1 MFFTRTSYGFTKRK
15 TQVGGT
21 QGPCNHCALCCC
33 NEGCISMVLVV
44 SQWPVDMPCMWRQ
57 CARNVFFFPTNPCWV
72 QSRNF
77 LVKHISKECVAT
89 AKCIFPLQIF
99 KTWLLAWVRIS
110 TQNLKIPC
118 QTKPDMCKLQH
129 LNGAFVTCKDQH
141 FHHTVKYFSKRWT
154 THRDAWNK
162 SDKNCC
168 KISGGVAWNVW
179 FTTNGMC
186 AKNNNTAYTN
196 VGRTSNNRVIAA
208 RDLYCCLL
216 PQCKASRTCCS
227 GFPIATKWC
236 CDQDAKVVPCETFT
250 QRACDR
256 CGSLWKGGDVVAT
269 SRLNVRFPTNRTCA
283 KNNTHI
289 YVARTSN
296 IRVIIVCE
304 LYCCLLPQWEA
315 LRTCRSGFSNYNR
328 IMTAKHFSFWH
339 CVLHVAI

>member
-99 KTWLLAWVRIS
+99 KTWLQAWVRIS
-110 TQNLKIPC
+110 TQNLKFPC

-236 CDQDAKVVPCETFT
+236 CDQDAMVVPCETFT
-250 QRACDR
+250 QRAVR
-256 CGSLWKGGDVVAT
+256 S
-269 SRLNVRFPTNRTCA
+269 VRFVVKRRGCCCSISLECA
-283 KNNTHI
+283 IPHEQDVREEQHPYICGANKQYQSDHSMWTLLLLAATVRSFAHMPLGIFQLQQNND
-289 YVARTSN
+289 S
-296 IRVIIVCE
+296 
-304 LYCCLLPQWEA
+304 
-315 LRTCRSGFSNYNR
+315 
-328 IMTAKHFSFWH
+328 
-339 CVLHVAI
+339 